1 MLPIIWTIDNTD
13 DRAFVEKLYHRYRK
27 KIYASALRIL
37 NCREDAEDCVHDV
50 IKTVITH
57 ADTFRAADSA
67 GLSKLLALC
76 TRNAA
81 LDIYRKNKKRQAH
94 ESKFPF
100 DSEHEEELLGETNSL
115 TAQNPSPDSVILSE
129 ENKRR
134 LAHIISSLDDMYKD
148 VLVLKYRYHMKNQEI
163 AELLK
168 ISENTVGV
176 KLYRA
181 KKILL
186 QERGSELDEIRKN
199 GFV

>member
-1 MLPIIWTIDNTD
+1 MLPIILTMSDTD

-37 NCREDAEDCVHDV
+37 SCREDAEDCVHDV

-57 ADTFRAADSA
+57 VDTFRAADAA

-81 LDIYRKNKKRQAH
+81 LDIYRKNKKRQDH
-94 ESKFPF
+94 ESKLPF
-100 DSEHEEELLGETNSL
+100 DTEHENELLGEMNAL
-115 TAQNPSPDSVILSE
+115 TAQNPSPDAVILSE

-134 LAHIISSLDDMYKD
+134 LAQIISSLDDIYKD
-148 VLVLKYRYHMKNQEI
+148 VLILKYRHHMKNRDI
-163 AELLK
+163 ADILK
-168 ISENTVGV
+168 ISENAVGV
-176 KLYRA
+176 RLYRA

-186 QERGSELDEIRKN
+186 QERGTELNEIRKN
-199 GFV
+199 GSV